1 MLVGVGGKD
10 TESVVEA
17 LSDQIRRL
25 PKTMIDT
32 LTWDRGLLHWH
43 RPLRSPVEPTAA
55 FLGFPFPHAG
65 PSPLTRGA
73 STLLVPRR

>member
-55 FLGFPFPHAG
+55 F
-65 PSPLTRGA
+65 
-73 STLLVPRR
+73 

>member
-32 LTWDRGLLHWH
+32 LTWDWGCYTGTDRCAH
-43 RPLRSPVEPTAA
+43 RLNLP
-55 FLGFPFPHAG
+55 PHF
-65 PSPLTRGA
+65 
-73 STLLVPRR
+73 

>member
-1 MLVGVGGKD
+1 MMLVGVGGKD

-32 LTWDRGLLHWH
+32 LTWDWGLLHWH

-65 PSPLTRGA
+65 PSPLA
-73 STLLVPRR
+73 